1 MRVSPRLHRRRFG
14 GRGGV
19 SGCFML
25 LGFRLFDFRKRE
37 AAFWVES
44 GIGEARVAS
53 LLLRAS
59 QVENLDERGHTQA
72 VGHYDKRLVFSDTVL
87 ES

>member
-1 MRVSPRLHRRRFG
+1 
-14 GRGGV
+14 
-19 SGCFML
+19 ML

-59 QVENLDERGHTQA
+59 QVENLDEGGHTQT
-72 VGHYDKRLVFSDTVL
+72 VGHYDKRLVLGNAVL